1 MGPEGP
7 SISKFIHDFLKN
19 DLDNYLHKKSETSE
33 ILYKKILESEK
44 ERKAIAGVTK
54 LARERAKKSNLHNKK
69 LRDCRV
75 HYNDNKGDNLEETSL
90 FITEGDSA
98 SGSITKS
105 RNPNY
110 QAVFS
115 LRESL

>member
-1 MGPEGP
+1 
-7 SISKFIHDFLKN
+7 LKKRVEQN
-19 DLDNYLHKKSETSE
+19 ER
-33 ILYKKILESEK
+33 
-44 ERKAIAGVTK
+44 ERKELAGIKK
-54 LARERAKKSNLHNKK
+54 LANERAKKANLHNKK

-75 HYNDNKGDNLEETSL
+75 HLNDELPTKNKEIFISTQQNSTL

-105 RNPNY
+105 RNVDT

-115 LRESL
+115 LRGKPLNAFGLTKNIQFQIG